1 MGTKEWH
8 AGSGAARPS
17 LCFPSADFFPS
28 AGLTLGLAPFR
39 DETTD
44 RLHPPCG
51 PPRPKAPDGRSHG
64 QRAST
69 RRRVLQDPLQGIR
82 RDCGRLGVGGQTR
95 LSAEGRASPNARL
108 IQHQGELERLFRQL
122 QSEPLIALDT
132 EAASFHRF
140 RDRVY
145 LLQVSSRH
153 ETAIVDP
160 LAVTDLS
167 LVGEILADPQI
178 EVVFHDADYDLRL
191 LAHEYG
197 FRGANLFDTRIA
209 AQLLN
214 EPGVGLAA
222 LLEKYLGIRLDKR
235 HARADWSG
243 RPLAPEMLDYAAADT
258 RHLPELRD
266 LLREQLVQRGRWE
279 WADEEFAILSANP
292 RAVAE
297 PDEPAY
303 LRIKGAKALGRRG
316 LAVLR
321 ELVQWREDLARRSD
335 RAAFR
340 ILNNEPM
347 LAMANSPPRDL
358 PSLKAVRGIGPE
370 QLERRGKEI
379 LAAVERGLAVP
390 DSELPRLEKPVRRPP
405 DQAYETRIERL
416 KALRNGL
423 AERYELAPGI
433 LCPNGTLE
441 AIARVN
447 PATVEQ
453 MSQIREVRGWQLREF
468 GTELLAGLQEPST
481 QQQGG

>member
-1 MGTKEWH
+1 M
-8 AGSGAARPS
+8 
-17 LCFPSADFFPS
+17 
-28 AGLTLGLAPFR
+28 
-39 DETTD
+39 
-44 RLHPPCG
+44 
-51 PPRPKAPDGRSHG
+51 
-64 QRAST
+64 
-69 RRRVLQDPLQGIR
+69 
-82 RDCGRLGVGGQTR
+82 
-95 LSAEGRASPNARL
+95 
-108 IQHQGELERLFRQL
+108 ERLFRQL
-122 QSEPLIALDT
+122 KSEPLIALDT

-145 LLQVSSRH
+145 LLQVSSRR

-167 LVGEILADPQI
+167 LVGEILADPQV

-197 FRGANLFDTRIA
+197 FRGAKLFDTRIA

-235 HARADWSG
+235 YQRADWSA
-243 RPLAPEMLDYAAADT
+243 RPLTPEMLDYAAADT
-258 RHLPELRD
+258 RYLPELRD

-292 RAVAE
+292 RAVSE

-347 LAMANSPPRDL
+347 LAMAKSPPRDL
-358 PSLKAVRGIGPE
+358 PSLKLVRGVGPE
-370 QLERRGKEI
+370 QVERRGKEI

-390 DSELPRLEKPVRRPP
+390 EGELPRLEKPVRKPP

-447 PATVEQ
+447 PATLEQ
-453 MSQIREVRGWQLREF
+453 MSQIREVRRWQLREF
-468 GTELLAGLQEPST
+468 GADLLAGLQEPST
-481 QQQGG
+481 QKGG